1 MDALEGGE
9 YSPDSL
15 RLDEEY
21 GEGGNRSEGGEF
33 SYAAPRGW
41 CGDRDER

>member
-1 MDALEGGE
+1 MDDLEGGE

-21 GEGGNRSEGGEF
+21 GEGGNRSEGEF
-33 SYAAPRGW
+33 SYAAPRGRG